1 MTIQTTRTHPSR
13 TRARRLGA
21 LAVAF
26 SALLSPAGKIVVGAV
41 AAAALIGGV
50 ATRHRT
56 PSPALAHAPQPAAHP
71 SFRLAQINPS
81 ATLHTSIESDG
92 KTMPIMLAEGAPAN
106 SGSGAPITIPGFTFS
121 SPPDGDPSGPGAQS
135 PRFGAPQSGLA
146 LQRPT
151 PNIYPP
157 GFSRPVGHAPSPTNT
172 PQGTPPG
179 AAPSGGSAGPQN
191 SGPANTPPTAS
202 PAGQTPL
209 AGPSTPAGKDAP
221 PSEAGAPVA
230 PQSAPQ
236 TEPVL
241 NEKPAPPNTPG
252 SIRQPGSG
260 DLFNPLFP
268 TSAMGPLHTVDQ
280 PLPQIRPLSRE
291 AIPEPSMLG
300 LLLIGF
306 AAWAWKARQ
315 RLAPVKDAWI

>member
-1 MTIQTTRTHPSR
+1 MTTQTTRTHR

-50 ATRHRT
+50 ATRHHT
-56 PSPALAHAPQPAAHP
+56 PSPTLAHAPQPAVHS
-71 SFRLAQINPS
+71 SFRLAQTTPS
-81 ATLHTSIESDG
+81 ATLHTPIESDG
-92 KTMPIMLAEGAPAN
+92 ETMPIMLAEGAPAN
-106 SGSGAPITIPGFTFS
+106 SGSGVPTTTPGLTFS

-135 PRFGAPQSGLA
+135 PRFGTPQGGLP

-157 GFSRPVGHAPSPTNT
+157 GFSRPAGHAPSPTST

-209 AGPSTPAGKDAP
+209 AGPNTPAGKDAP
-221 PSEAGAPVA
+221 AGEAGAPAA
-230 PQSAPQ
+230 PQGTPQ

-241 NEKPAPPNTPG
+241 DEKPAPPNTPD
-252 SIRQPGSG
+252 SMRQPGSG
-260 DLFNPLFP
+260 DPFNPLFP
-268 TSAMGPLHTVDQ
+268 TSAMGPLHTTDQ
-280 PLPQIRPLSRE
+280 PLPQIRPLNRE

-300 LLLIGF
+300 LMLIGF
-306 AAWAWKARQ
+306 AALAWKARQ
-315 RLAPVKDAWI
+315 RLAPVKGAWI